1 MNDAYMEIQTLIHRY
16 CDGLYRCDVEQLR
29 DLFHADALYF
39 TASGGDVISLDIASY
54 LPKVAARKSP
64 ESLGETFG
72 YELELVQ
79 IAGPVT
85 AHVRVSSSM
94 WGKRFIDLL
103 TLVKIEDTWKIV
115 AKVFHHED
123 DPNAKGSG
131 TWS

>member
-1 MNDAYMEIQTLIHRY
+1 MSDAYTEIEALVYRY

-29 DLFHADALYF
+29 ELFHDDALYF
-39 TASGGDVISLDIASY
+39 TASGGDVLSLDMATY
-54 LPKVAARKSP
+54 LPKVAARTSP
-64 ESLGETFG
+64 ESLGEAFG

-79 IAGPVT
+79 FAGPVT

-94 WGKRFIDLL
+94 WVKRFIDLL

-123 DPNAKGSG
+123 DPNAKGPA